1 MIVLAVPA
9 QFLTRFIL
17 VRPRDPNNI
26 GAAARAMG
34 NFGLRDLAV
43 VDPWPPVW
51 REARSAVGAGEILKT
66 ARLESLEA
74 AIAGCG
80 MVIGTVG
87 SMRRPRRPLLDLPGL
102 AASILKEIGPRGRA
116 AIIFGNEKTGLSN
129 REISLCHV
137 LVRIPTAADLPSM
150 NLGQAVALV
159 AYELKRGTSAARP
172 KVPGPFPYDPAPA
185 EQETALA
192 REFLRAFDA
201 LNYMR
206 GVPDHVR
213 ARKVQ
218 DALKRLRP
226 CKQDAGLLLAV
237 LKRVSDGGPA
247 SG

>member
-1 MIVLAVPA
+1 MA
-9 QFLTRFIL
+9 RFVL

-34 NFGLRDLAV
+34 NFGFRDLAV

-51 REARSAVGAGEILKT
+51 REARSAVGAGEILRK
-66 ARLESLEA
+66 ARLGSLEA
-74 AIAGCG
+74 SIAGCSL
-80 MVIGTVG
+80 VIGTVG
-87 SMRRPRRPLLDLPGL
+87 STRRPRRPSLELPGL
-102 AASILKEIGPRGRA
+102 TALIRKEIGPRGRA
-116 AIIFGNEKTGLSN
+116 AVIFGNEKTGLSN
-129 REISLCHV
+129 REISACHV

-159 AYELKRGTSAARP
+159 AYELKRGTSAARL
-172 KVPGPFPYDPAPA
+172 KAPGPFPYDPAPA

-201 LNYMR
+201 LSYMR
-206 GVPDHVR
+206 GVPERVR

-237 LKRVSDGGPA
+237 LRRVGHGKPA
-247 SG
+247 AV